1 MRRPSDAFVRLWF
14 VKVVGPGDVRCI
26 RAAISNGS
34 RFEHFPFLVPYT
46 LQSPQPRHCRASIAV
61 RLLSLAK
68 STPPQ
73 HCPCPALAAQV
84 VRGATTTASRCRS
97 STPSDSFRVKD

>member
-1 MRRPSDAFVRLWF
+1 MNR
-14 VKVVGPGDVRCI
+14 
-26 RAAISNGS
+26 

-97 STPSDSFRVKD
+97 STPSDSVKCLNSQVNHHHHPPLEAALFIF